1 MAKILVLPEK
11 TQSDVVE
18 YLPSD
23 NTLQK
28 LANFFDI
35 FSDITRV
42 KILTALCITSMCVND
57 LSVMLN
63 LNQTTVSHQLK
74 LLRNCGAVGYIRRGK
89 ILYYS
94 LSCPAIND
102 IMLNGVD
109 YLLG

>member
-1 MAKILVLPEK
+1 MAKILVLPRK
-11 TQSDVVE
+11 TQDDILN
-18 YLPSD
+18 YMPND
-23 NTLQK
+23 TTLQR

-74 LLRNCGAVGYIRRGK
+74 LLRQCGAVSYNRVGK
-89 ILYYS
+89 IMYYS
-94 LSCPAIND
+94 LACPAIND
-102 IMLNGVD
+102 IMLDGVD